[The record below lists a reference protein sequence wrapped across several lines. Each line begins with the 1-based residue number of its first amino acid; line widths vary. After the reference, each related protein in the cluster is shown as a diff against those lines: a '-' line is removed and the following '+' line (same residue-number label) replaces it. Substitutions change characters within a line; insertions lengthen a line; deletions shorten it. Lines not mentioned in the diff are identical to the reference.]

1 MVGMSHEK
9 TSFQI
14 SFGNSW
20 RASCNEVD
28 WTFDLLG
35 ARPVS
40 ARVSWVDPLRFM
52 SMDCYVTLARKREK
66 RFLSGER
73 GIFVVLDT

>member
-1 MVGMSHEK
+1 MEGMSHEK